1 MTLVERCHNGQ
12 VLKYLNGVLL
22 KNAKNRFV
30 IVPDPINYRYHLV
43 IEDYSWW
50 HDNHYD
56 ITDWMIANLPR
67 GEEHQ
72 QGMMLTFDTEEQRT
86 WFLLRWQ

>member
-1 MTLVERCHNGQ
+1 MVEVCQNGETF
-12 VLKYLNGVLL
+12 KFLNGVLQVPS
-22 KNAKNRFV
+22 KNRFV
-30 IVPDPINYRYHLV
+30 IVPDPLHYQYHLV

-56 ITDWMIANLPR
+56 ISDWMREHLPR

-72 QGMMLTFDTEEQRT
+72 KGMMLTFDSEEQRT